1 MPDMSRSS
9 TRTIE
14 AKQVLRTSSD
24 DHQAEVL
31 IAPPLAVGLSERL
44 SSFILDERP
53 AIFAEASQAV
63 YEPNGAAAAIL
74 GDLIKPVALAS
85 LYNCLPPLLGGGTAE
100 LDRLLVDWSTAGL
113 IDVIPDAGGLLE
125 PADRQAGLP
134 LGYEVASVFGHG
146 RSLEWFDALN
156 YLPEAGNG
164 ELSAHVWSYKGVG
177 IVKFANQ
184 PARIILRD
192 QIAAALRYSL
202 VEMILQHT
210 DRIAMHCACMTV
222 GDGAILLL
230 GAPGSGKSTLAMF
243 ANECGMTLAGDDI
256 ALFDPLSGKIMPL
269 ALPLTLKEGS
279 WSLLTATSW
288 RHSNTAP
295 VQRQD
300 GVTVM
305 YLPLRGPVSQTP
317 MKIRALIRIDRG
329 AQERATISHWSKT
342 DCLRHVC
349 SEAKKNSGNA
359 SVEDIN
365 AMVSAI
371 SDAKTLTLSYS
382 DAAEAGQLLGLNFG
396 G

>member
-1 MPDMSRSS
+1 MLR
-9 TRTIE
+9 
-14 AKQVLRTSSD
+14 AKPE
-24 DHQAEVL
+24 DHQADDSS
-31 IAPPLAVGLSERL
+31 APPLSVGLSERT
-44 SSFILDERP
+44 SSFIFDESW

-63 YEPNGAAAAIL
+63 YEPNEAAAAIL
-74 GDLIKPVALAS
+74 GDLIRPVALAS
-85 LYNCLPPLLGGGTAE
+85 LYNCLPPLLGGGTDE

-113 IDVIPDAGGLLE
+113 IDVVPDAGCL
-125 PADRQAGLP
+125 PDRAARQAGLP
-134 LGYEVASVFGHG
+134 LGNAVASVFGHG
-146 RSLEWFDALN
+146 GSLRWFDSLN

-164 ELSAHVWSYKGVG
+164 ELSAHVWSYKGLG
-177 IVKFANQ
+177 IVKFANRA
-184 PARIILRD
+184 ARIVLRD
-192 QIAAALRYSL
+192 QVAAALRYSL

-210 DRIAMHCACMTV
+210 DRIALHCACMAV

-243 ANECGMTLAGDDI
+243 ASECGMALMGDDI
-256 ALFDPLSGKIMPL
+256 ALFDPLSEKIMPL

-279 WSLLTATSW
+279 WPMLAATGW
-288 RHSNTAP
+288 RVSNTAP
-295 VQRQD
+295 VKRQD

-329 AQERATISHWSKT
+329 RQERATISHWSKT

-382 DAAEAGQLLGLNFG
+382 DAAEAAQLLGLNFG